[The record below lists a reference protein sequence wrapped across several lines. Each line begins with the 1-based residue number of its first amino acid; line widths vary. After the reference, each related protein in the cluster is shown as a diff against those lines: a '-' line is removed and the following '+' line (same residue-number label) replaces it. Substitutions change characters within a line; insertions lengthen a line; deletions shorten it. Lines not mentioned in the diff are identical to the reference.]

1 MKQFFK
7 FMFASIL
14 GTIITFILIFIMF
27 MGLVA
32 SIASF
37 TEEEAIRVEPNSVL
51 HVKLNNPISDRT
63 QNNPLENFNFQT
75 FETINPIGLNDILK
89 NLEKAAKD
97 QNIKGIY
104 LDLSFIPAG
113 IASIEEIR
121 NALLVFKESGKFL
134 VCYANSF
141 SQTAYYV
148 ATAADE
154 IYMNPEGAIFFKGLV
169 AEVMFLKGTLDKLD
183 IDMQIIRAG
192 KYKSAIETFTRE
204 DFSSANREQ
213 MDALLKTIW
222 AQISGTIAES
232 RGIDIYDLNL
242 IANNLEVSDAMSAY
256 ENKFID
262 GLKYKEEVL
271 EMLREKLSLGAE
283 DKMNSVSIEKY
294 THSKITQEKKPFTRD
309 RIAVIY
315 ATGQIMMG
323 EGSESVIGAKKL
335 SQAIRKAR
343 KDKNVKAIVMRVNSP
358 GGDVLASE
366 IIWHEAKLASD
377 AKPFIVSMGDVA
389 ASGGYW
395 ISTHA
400 DKILADRVTITGSI
414 GVYGMFPNLK
424 KFYNEWLGITFDR
437 AKTNDNADFMSINKP
452 LSDYQA
458 KVIEREIDGVYKTF
472 LQRVAEG
479 RNLSVAQ
486 VDSIAQGRVWSGTDA
501 KRIGLID
508 EFGGLQ
514 RSINVAA
521 EMAELSNYRI
531 KELPEFVD
539 PFEELLNNI
548 MGKPS
553 ASYMQ
558 NELGKY
564 YEYLKYVKSIS
575 ETSGIQA
582 KMPYKI
588 VIE

>member
-1 MKQFFK
+1 
-7 FMFASIL
+7 
-14 GTIITFILIFIMF
+14 
-27 MGLVA
+27 
-32 SIASF
+32 
-37 TEEEAIRVEPNSVL
+37 
-51 HVKLNNPISDRT
+51 
-63 QNNPLENFNFQT
+63 
-75 FETINPIGLNDILK
+75 
-89 NLEKAAKD
+89 
-97 QNIKGIY
+97 
-104 LDLSFIPAG
+104 
-113 IASIEEIR
+113 
-121 NALLVFKESGKFL
+121 
-134 VCYANSF
+134 
-141 SQTAYYV
+141 
-148 ATAADE
+148 
-154 IYMNPEGAIFFKGLV
+154 V

-262 GLKYKEEVL
+262 GVKYKEEVL

-315 ATGQIMMG
+315 ATGEIMMG

-335 SQAIRKAR
+335 SEAIRKAR

-553 ASYMQ
+553 ANYMQ